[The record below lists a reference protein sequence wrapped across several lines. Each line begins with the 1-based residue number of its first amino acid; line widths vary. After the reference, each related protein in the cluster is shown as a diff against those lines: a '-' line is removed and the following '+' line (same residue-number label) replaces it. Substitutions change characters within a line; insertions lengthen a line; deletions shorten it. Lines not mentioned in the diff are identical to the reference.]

1 MTLLI
6 ILIFLIGYLC
16 IVMES
21 VTKVNK
27 SAVALFMGVT
37 CWAIY
42 MMGHPDLS
50 ADDVFMPCVGE
61 TCETILFLMGA
72 MTIVEV
78 VDSNGG
84 FSFVSRYLRTTHAR
98 VLLWEIVCITFILSA
113 LLDNM
118 TTTIVMAMV
127 LKKLVADRN
136 QRLLYAGMIV
146 LAANSGGAFSPIGD
160 VTTIMLWI
168 KGCVSTQG
176 IIGNLFLPSVASVVV
191 PASIV
196 SFWLKGEVK
205 TTGTI
210 VPDDKE
216 TLIATRYPFS
226 RKSKQAIFFIGV
238 VGLALVPA
246 FRSLT
251 GLPPFA
257 GIMALLSILWIFTEL
272 VIRRNK
278 HLLALD
284 TQVRVSGI
292 LRKIDMSTILFF
304 LGILFAVGALGK
316 TGTLTQVGGWLSITF
331 NGDVYAVNGII
342 GILSSVVDNVP
353 LVASAMGMYGIEPST
368 ATGVLQNFT
377 QDGDFWNLLAY
388 CAGTGGSILI
398 IGSAAGVVIMGMEH
412 ITFGWY
418 LRHFTWLALT
428 GYLSG
433 IVIYYLQSLF

>member
-1 MTLLI
+1 MNNLVVI
-6 ILIFLIGYLC
+6 IFLVGYLF

-27 SAVALFMGVT
+27 SAIALFMGVT
-37 CWAIY
+37 CWVIY
-42 MMGHPDLS
+42 MMGHPGLS
-50 ADDVFMPCVGE
+50 AEDVFLPCVGE

-72 MTIVEV
+72 MTIIEM

-84 FSFVSRYLRTTHAR
+84 FGFVSRYIRTTNAR
-98 VLLWEIVCITFILSA
+98 VLLWEIVSITFILSA

-118 TTTIVMAMV
+118 TTSIVMAMM
-127 LKKLVADRN
+127 LNKLVEDHK

-146 LAANSGGAFSPIGD
+146 IAANSGGAFSPIGD

-168 KGCVSTQG
+168 KGCVTAHG
-176 IIGNLFLPSVASVVV
+176 IIGNMFLPSVVSLVV

-196 SFWLKGEVK
+196 SFWLKGEIK
-205 TTGTI
+205 NN
-210 VPDDKE
+210 DE
-216 TLIATRYPFS
+216 TSIIKKDSLLVMEYPFS
-226 RKSKQAIFFIGV
+226 QKNKHAIFFIGV
-238 VGLALVPA
+238 VGLALVPV
-246 FRSLT
+246 FHSLT
-251 GLPPFA
+251 GLPPFV
-257 GIMALLSILWIFTEL
+257 GVLALLSILWIFTEI

-278 HLLALD
+278 RQPEPHS
-284 TQVRVSGI
+284 QVRVSDI

-316 TGTLTQVGGWLSITF
+316 TGTLTLLGQWLNTAFQEDI
-331 NGDVYAVNGII
+331 YAINSII

-353 LVASAMGMYGIEPST
+353 LVASAMGMYTIEPST
-368 ATGVLQNFT
+368 ATGVLQNFA

-398 IGSAAGVVIMGMEH
+398 IGSAAGVVIMGLEK

-418 LRHFTWLALT
+418 LRHFSWLALM
-428 GYLSG
+428 GYISG
-433 IVIYYLQSLF
+433 IGIYYLQSSL

>member
-50 ADDVFMPCVGE
+50 AEDVFLPCVGE

-118 TTTIVMAMV
+118 TTSIVMAMV
-127 LKKLVADRN
+127 LKKLVADRK

-191 PASIV
+191 PAAIV
-196 SFWLKGEVK
+196 SFWL
-205 TTGTI
+205 
-210 VPDDKE
+210 
-216 TLIATRYPFS
+216 
-226 RKSKQAIFFIGV
+226 
-238 VGLALVPA
+238 
-246 FRSLT
+246 
-251 GLPPFA
+251 
-257 GIMALLSILWIFTEL
+257 
-272 VIRRNK
+272 
-278 HLLALD
+278 
-284 TQVRVSGI
+284 
-292 LRKIDMSTILFF
+292 
-304 LGILFAVGALGK
+304 
-316 TGTLTQVGGWLSITF
+316 
-331 NGDVYAVNGII
+331 
-342 GILSSVVDNVP
+342 
-353 LVASAMGMYGIEPST
+353 
-368 ATGVLQNFT
+368 
-377 QDGDFWNLLAY
+377 
-388 CAGTGGSILI
+388 
-398 IGSAAGVVIMGMEH
+398 
-412 ITFGWY
+412 
-418 LRHFTWLALT
+418 
-428 GYLSG
+428 
-433 IVIYYLQSLF
+433 

>member
-1 MTLLI
+1 MNNLVI
-6 ILIFLIGYLC
+6 IIFLVGHLF

-21 VTKVNK
+21 ITKVNK
-27 SAVALFMGVT
+27 SAVALFMGVA
-37 CWAIY
+37 CWVVY
-42 MMGHPDLS
+42 MLGHPGLS
-50 ADDVFMPCVGE
+50 AEEVFIPCVGE

-72 MTIVEV
+72 MTIIEM

-84 FSFVSRYLRTTHAR
+84 FNFVSRYLRTTKAR
-98 VLLWEIVCITFILSA
+98 VLLWEVVCITFVLSA

-118 TTTIVMAMV
+118 TTTIVMAMM
-127 LKKLVADRN
+127 LRKLVTDSK

-146 LAANSGGAFSPIGD
+146 IAANSGGAFSPIGD

-176 IIGNLFLPSVASVVV
+176 IIGNMFLPSVASVVV

-196 SFWLKGEVK
+196 TFWLKGEVK
-205 TTGTI
+205 TN
-210 VPDDKE
+210 DEHASEESD
-216 TLIATRYPFS
+216 TLPASKYFFS
-226 RKSKQAIFFIGV
+226 QKSKHAIFFIGV
-238 VGLALVPA
+238 VGLALVPV
-246 FRSLT
+246 FHSLT
-251 GLPPFA
+251 GLPPFV
-257 GIMALLSILWIFTEL
+257 GVLALLSILWIFTEI

-278 HLLALD
+278 RQPEPHS
-284 TQVRVSGI
+284 QVRVSNI

-316 TGTLTQVGGWLSITF
+316 TGTLTLLGQWLNTAFQEDI
-331 NGDVYAVNGII
+331 YAINSII

-353 LVASAMGMYGIEPST
+353 LVASAMGMYTIEPST
-368 ATGVLQNFT
+368 ATGVLQNFA

-398 IGSAAGVVIMGMEH
+398 IGSAAGVVIMGLEK

-418 LRHFTWLALT
+418 LRHFSWLALM
-428 GYLSG
+428 GYIPG
-433 IVIYYLQSLF
+433 IGIYYLQSSL